1 MTAGTGHARLPPS
14 PLAFRRV
21 VLARLCSHLGRP
33 LEWIAC
39 DFCPGELLQ
48 VAQESSGAGT
58 EGGELQHPLTLECQG
73 QGDQE
78 GTVTPQPP
86 RSFSGAPR
94 L

>member
-1 MTAGTGHARLPPS
+1 M
-14 PLAFRRV
+14 
-21 VLARLCSHLGRP
+21 
-33 LEWIAC
+33 
-39 DFCPGELLQ
+39 
-48 VAQESSGAGT
+48 AQESSGAGT

-86 RSFSGAPR
+86 RNFSGAPR